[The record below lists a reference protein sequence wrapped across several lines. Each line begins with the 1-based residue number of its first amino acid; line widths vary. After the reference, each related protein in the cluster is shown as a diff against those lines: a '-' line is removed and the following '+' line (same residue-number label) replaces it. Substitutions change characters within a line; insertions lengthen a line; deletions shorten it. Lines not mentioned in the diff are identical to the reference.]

1 MVTTHAEMAIVVMM
15 RFLSQIAMLYTGG
28 IIKLDMADIHVG
40 LTCAG
45 Q

>member
-1 MVTTHAEMAIVVMM
+1 MFKTHAEVAIVVMM
-15 RFLSQIAMLYTGG
+15 RFLSQIATLYSGG
-28 IIKLDMADIHVG
+28 ILKLDMADIHVG